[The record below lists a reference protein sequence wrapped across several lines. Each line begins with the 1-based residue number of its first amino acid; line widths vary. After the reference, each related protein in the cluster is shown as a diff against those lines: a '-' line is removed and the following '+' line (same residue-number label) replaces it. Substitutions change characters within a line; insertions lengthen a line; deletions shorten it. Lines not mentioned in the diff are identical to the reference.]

1 MRSKI
6 FFMVALFA
14 TVFAQSN
21 FAQDNTKKSQLS
33 TLLPLYYDIKNALV
47 KDDAAT
53 ASAKAGLFSKAV
65 KETDMKTLSESEMN
79 AFMSLQNKLSS
90 AADKISSSK
99 DIQKQRDNF
108 AALSSDFYTLAKAV
122 KLSDDPVYQAYC
134 PMKKSYW
141 LSSDAAIKNPYY
153 GKAMLTCGSIKDT
166 IK

>member
-1 MRSKI
+1 
-6 FFMVALFA
+6 
-14 TVFAQSN
+14 
-21 FAQDNTKKSQLS
+21 
-33 TLLPLYYDIKNALV
+33 
-47 KDDAAT
+47 
-53 ASAKAGLFSKAV
+53 
-65 KETDMKTLSESEMN
+65 MKTLSESEMN